1 MDLIGVN
8 VVRQMCEACKPGKK
22 KKKKRY
28 KKTPNLSLLFV
39 FCYTY
44 RCNVSYPPPGGLV
57 LLSCRHGPDNMEYTA
72 ALERE
77 VKQMEDEGL
86 WRCVAVTPV
95 EKWLRSA
102 IASGDYV
109 PGSLYLY
116 KKV

>member
-22 KKKKRY
+22 KKKKKGI
-28 KKTPNLSLLFV
+28 KKTPLNFTL

-44 RCNVSYPPPGGLV
+44 HCNVSYPPPGGLV

-102 IASGDYV
+102 VALGDYV